1 MFEKQVHISEKE
13 NNEETVTEQILE
25 DEVVN
30 TQEQLPYQWNP
41 QDADREDVKLY
52 IRRRVQG
59 ASVPE
64 GTIFRKARP
73 KPSINDTDEKEVAVY
88 ARVSTKS
95 TEQVSSIENQT
106 RYYTEK
112 IEGTPNWRMSKIYA
126 DEGKSGTSMK
136 KRTEFR
142 QMLQDAI
149 DKKMDLILCASVSRF
164 ARNMTDCME
173 QVSNLRTENPSHPVG
188 VYFETEN
195 IYTLDPDCDQA
206 LSIHAMLADWESA
219 NKSRRMILSYDQRI
233 CTGQYPV
240 CDLLGYR
247 HTTDGR
253 LIIQEDEAVT
263 VRYIF
268 WAKANG
274 HSLADIAEVLTN
286 KERKTLTGRTEWNED
301 MVRNIL
307 NNERRWGDLEARK
320 TIVIDYKK
328 GKTVKNVD
336 IRDSAYVPNH
346 HEGIVSREIAK
357 AAKVALHGEGVPELK
372 VIEDGALRGCVSV
385 HPSFYGINADT
396 IFEICSSV
404 YSEVEETELN
414 HREKIISGEE
424 HSKVISKDF
433 AGYHVPN
440 SAFFISACTP
450 TLTINHGYFRFSR
463 KCMEKLDNCAF
474 IEILYHPLLQVV
486 IVRPGSEGN
495 ANTVCWKNA
504 DNKFNGSFAARS
516 LSDAIYQKLDW
527 IREYGFRF
535 RGVTKVRGS
544 QRMIL
549 FFLDE
554 PQILV
559 NHKRHGNEDGEKGG
573 TRVEYIP
580 YRYKELH
587 EPAGET
593 GQIGIAAQIG
603 RNYQMQKR
611 RNKLVNMITEA
622 DMLNEGITRIN
633 PFIGALPSKAEMEEK
648 LEELLMIM

>member
-1 MFEKQVHISEKE
+1 MLKKQIIGE
-13 NNEETVTEQILE
+13 NQEAENEDEILE
-25 DEVVN
+25 GEVVD
-30 TQEQLPYQWNP
+30 TRKQAQSLWNP
-41 QDADREDVKLY
+41 QDADREEVKLY
-52 IRRRVQG
+52 IRQRVQN

-73 KPSINDTDEKEVAVY
+73 KPSINDTDEKVVAVY

-112 IEGTPNWRMSKIYA
+112 IDGTPNWIMSKIYA

-142 QMLQDAI
+142 QMLKDAM

-240 CDLLGYR
+240 SDLLGYR
-247 HTTDGR
+247 HTTDGK

-263 VRYIF
+263 VQYIF
-268 WAKANG
+268 LAKVNG
-274 HSLADIAEVLTN
+274 YSLTDIADVLTE
-286 KERKTLTGRTEWNED
+286 KERKTLTGRTEWNVA

-328 GKTVKNVD
+328 GKTVKNVN

-357 AAKVALHGEGVPELK
+357 AAKVALHGNGVPEMR
-372 VIEDGALRGCVSV
+372 VIDHGALRGYISV
-385 HPSFYGINADT
+385 HPSFSGINAEAL
-396 IFEICSSV
+396 FEICSSA
-404 YSEVEETELN
+404 YSDVEKINLK
-414 HREKIISGEE
+414 HRERILEGEE

-433 AGYHVPN
+433 TGYHVPN
-440 SAFFISACTP
+440 SAFFISSSTP
-450 TLTINHGYFRFSR
+450 TLTINRGYFRFSK
-463 KCMEKLDNCAF
+463 KCMERLENCRY
-474 IEILYHPLLQVV
+474 IEILYHPLLQTVM
-486 IVRPGSEGN
+486 VRPSDEENVN
-495 ANTVCWKNA
+495 AVCWNA
-504 DNKFNGSFAARS
+504 GNGQFNGLFTARA
-516 LSDAIYQKLDW
+516 LSDAIYRQLDW
-527 IREYGFRF
+527 IKEYGFRF
-535 RGVTKVRGS
+535 RGVTKSRGE
-544 QRMIL
+544 QKVIL

-559 NHKRHGNEDGEKGG
+559 NRKRQGESEEGSAKAK
-573 TRVEYIP
+573 YIP
-580 YRYKELH
+580 YRYKELR
-587 EPAGET
+587 EPTENRET
-593 GQIGIAAQIG
+593 EGIAAEIG
-603 RNYQMQKR
+603 RNYRMQKR
-611 RNKLVNMITEA
+611 RNQLISMITET
-622 DMLNEGITRIN
+622 DMQKKGITRIN
-633 PFIGALPSKAEMEEK
+633 PFIGKLPSREEMEEK

>member
-1 MFEKQVHISEKE
+1 MLENQFTEKE
-13 NNEETVTEQILE
+13 DRERVGA
-25 DEVVN
+25 DEVLEGEVVDIRK
-30 TQEQLPYQWNP
+30 QSQSFWNP
-41 QDADREDVKLY
+41 QDADREEVKYY
-52 IRRRVQG
+52 IRQRVQN

-64 GTIFRKARP
+64 GTVFRKARP
-73 KPSINDTDEKEVAVY
+73 KPSINDTDEKVVAVY

-112 IEGTPNWRMSKIYA
+112 IEGTPNWNMSKIYA

-142 QMLQDAI
+142 QMLKDAME
-149 DKKMDLILCASVSRF
+149 KKMDLILCASVSRF

-240 CDLLGYR
+240 SDLLGYR
-247 HTTDGR
+247 HTTEGK

-268 WAKANG
+268 LAKVSG
-274 HSLADIAEVLTN
+274 YSLADIADVLTE
-286 KERKTLTGRTEWNED
+286 KERKTLTGRTEWNEG

-357 AAKVALHGEGVPELK
+357 AAKVALHGDGVPELK
-372 VIEDGALRGCVSV
+372 VIESGALRGYVSV
-385 HPSFYGINADT
+385 HPSFSGINAETLFD
-396 IFEICSSV
+396 ICGSA
-404 YSEVEETELN
+404 YSDSEKMKLK
-414 HREKIISGEE
+414 HREKILDGEE
-424 HSKVISKDF
+424 HSKIIAKDF
-433 AGYHVPN
+433 AGYHVAN
-440 SAFFISACTP
+440 SAFFISSSTP
-450 TLTINHGYFRFSR
+450 TLTINHGRFQFGK
-463 KCMEKLDNCAF
+463 KCMEKLENCDF
-474 IEILYHPLLQVV
+474 VEILYHPLPQAVL
-486 IVRPGSEGN
+486 VRPSSEENVN
-495 ANTVCWKNA
+495 AVRWKNA
-504 DNKFNGSFAARS
+504 DGQFRGSFPART
-516 LSDAIYQKLDW
+516 LSDAIYRQLDW
-527 IREYGFRF
+527 IKEYGFRF
-535 RGVTKVRGS
+535 RGVTKARGE
-544 QRMIL
+544 QKVIL

-559 NHKRHGNEDGEKGG
+559 NHKKQQDGGECNVKAK
-573 TRVEYIP
+573 YIP
-580 YRYKELH
+580 YRYKELK
-587 EPAGET
+587 ESGKNRRT
-593 GQIGIAAQIG
+593 GGIAAEIG
-603 RNYQMQKR
+603 RNYRMQKQ
-611 RNKLVNMITEA
+611 RNQLVRMITEK
-622 DMLNEGITRIN
+622 DIQNKGVTRIN
-633 PFIGALPSKAEMEEK
+633 PFIGKLPSREEMEDK

>member
-1 MFEKQVHISEKE
+1 MLENQVLVPEKEKQEEKIT
-13 NNEETVTEQILE
+13 EEILKG
-25 DEVVN
+25 EVVN
-30 TQEQLPYQWNP
+30 TRKQSQPSWNP
-41 QDADREDVKLY
+41 QDADREDIKFY
-52 IRRRVQG
+52 IRQRVQN

-64 GTIFRKARP
+64 GTIFRKAKP
-73 KPSINDTDEKEVAVY
+73 KPSINDTDEKVVAVY

-112 IEGTPNWRMSKIYA
+112 IEGTPNWNMSKIYA

-142 QMLQDAI
+142 QMLQDAMN
-149 DKKMDLILCASVSRF
+149 KKMDLILCASVSRF

-247 HTTDGR
+247 HTSDGK

-268 WAKANG
+268 LAKVRG
-274 HSLADIAEVLTN
+274 DSLADIADVLTD
-286 KERKTLTGRTEWNED
+286 KERKSLTGRTEWNEA
-301 MVRNIL
+301 MVRNVL

-357 AAKVALHGEGVPELK
+357 AAKLALHGDGVPEFK
-372 VIEDGALRGCVSV
+372 VIENGALRGYVSI
-385 HPSFYGINADT
+385 HPSFAGISAEEL
-396 IFEICSSV
+396 FEISSSA
-404 YSEVEETELN
+404 YSELEKTELK
-414 HREKIISGEE
+414 HREKILNGEE
-424 HSKVISKDF
+424 HCKIISKDF

-440 SAFFISACTP
+440 SAFFISASTP
-450 TLTINHGYFRFSR
+450 TLTINHGTFRFSK
-463 KCMEKLDNCAF
+463 KCIEKLDNCDY
-474 IEILYHPLLQVV
+474 IEILYHPLLQA
-486 IVRPGSEGN
+486 ILIRPSNEEN
-495 ANTVCWKNA
+495 VNSVCWKNA
-504 DNKFNGSFAARS
+504 ENHFNGLFAARA
-516 LSDAIYQKLDW
+516 LSDAIYHHLDW
-527 IREYGFRF
+527 IKEYGFRF
-535 RGVTKVRGS
+535 RGVTKVRGK
-544 QRMIL
+544 QKMIL

-559 NHKRHGNEDGEKGG
+559 NQKEKDDGVRRGAEA
-573 TRVEYIP
+573 EYIP
-580 YRYKELH
+580 YRYKELYTSADN
-587 EPAGET
+587 E
-593 GQIGIAAQIG
+593 QKNGIAAQIG
-603 RNYQMQKR
+603 RNYRIQKR
-611 RNKLVNMITEA
+611 RNQLINMITEA
-622 DMLNEGITRIN
+622 DIQSDGISRIN
-633 PFIGALPSKAEMEEK
+633 PMIGELPSREEMEEK